1 MKSKHPGVA
10 QPCGG
15 LHSNMSRSLDFIRP
29 TSAES
34 ETFLDNV
41 HSIFFVGLVAKN
53 CCFLCLTRHSV
64 TCHFIVLHM
73 EEIVSFQGLLK
84 TSYL

>member
-15 LHSNMSRSLDFIRP
+15 LHSNVSRSLDFIRP

-41 HSIFFVGLVAKN
+41 HSYL
-53 CCFLCLTRHSV
+53 LCRA
-64 TCHFIVLHM
+64 
-73 EEIVSFQGLLK
+73 GG
-84 TSYL
+84 